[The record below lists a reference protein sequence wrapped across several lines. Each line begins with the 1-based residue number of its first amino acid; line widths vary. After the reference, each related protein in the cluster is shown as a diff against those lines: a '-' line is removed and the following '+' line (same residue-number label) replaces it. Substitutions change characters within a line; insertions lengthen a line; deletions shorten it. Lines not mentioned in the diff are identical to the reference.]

1 MNFYYP
7 RIEGSVIDMAAL
19 LLLTL
24 IFVKKKKK
32 KTVAIDDEDENLKR
46 AGGRHDGIIHISV
59 TASQSEL

>member
-24 IFVKKKKK
+24 IFVKKKK
-32 KTVAIDDEDENLKR
+32 TVAIDDEDENLKR
-46 AGGRHDGIIHISV
+46 AGGSHDGIIHISV